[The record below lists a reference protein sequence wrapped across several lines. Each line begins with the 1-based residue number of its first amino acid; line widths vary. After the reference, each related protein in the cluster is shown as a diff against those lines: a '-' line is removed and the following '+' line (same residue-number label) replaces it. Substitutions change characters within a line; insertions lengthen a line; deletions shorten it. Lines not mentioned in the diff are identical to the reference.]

1 MVGPRVQKIAA
12 VSDRLRGSE
21 PPGPFCFGGMGGTLE
36 PDSSPSGDYR
46 LPPTT
51 ASRMENQTGS
61 TLRAGERLTPAGG
74 AAASRFLPRQGTA
87 GSAAS
92 WPSSPEGV
100 GTLGEEGRECR
111 R

>member
-12 VSDRLRGSE
+12 VSDRLRGSK
-21 PPGPFCFGGMGGTLE
+21 PSAPFCLEGALE
-36 PDSSPSGDYR
+36 PDWSPSGDYQP
-46 LPPTT
+46 PPTAT
-51 ASRMENQTGS
+51 SRLKNQTGS

>member
-1 MVGPRVQKIAA
+1 M
-12 VSDRLRGSE
+12 L
-21 PPGPFCFGGMGGTLE
+21 GGGGALE
-36 PDSSPSGDYR
+36 PDWSPSGDYQP
-46 LPPTT
+46 PPTA
-51 ASRMENQTGS
+51 ASRLENQTGS

-100 GTLGEEGRECR
+100 GTLEEEGRECR